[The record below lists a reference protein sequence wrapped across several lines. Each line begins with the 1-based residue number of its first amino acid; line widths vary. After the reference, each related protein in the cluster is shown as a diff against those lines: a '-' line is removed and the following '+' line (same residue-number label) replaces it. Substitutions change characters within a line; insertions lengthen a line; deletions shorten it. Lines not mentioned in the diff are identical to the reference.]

1 MALDLDPFET
11 WRAIGKEP
19 DLFAPIRADAA
30 KATRTLLV
38 KMLKSKS
45 LDLGQAAD
53 MRKAIGKE
61 TFALLIDGMKDA
73 EVKTLVTRFDKHN
86 AEVKKAS
93 AEWRRQH
100 FIDLVRGEFEPVAK
114 PAPVKKSRKGG
125 GKSAPSEPTFTSAG
139 AIRKDRR

>member
-1 MALDLDPFET
+1 MALDLDAFET

-19 DLFAPIRADAA
+19 ELFAPIRAEAA
-30 KATRTLLV
+30 KAARTVLV

-45 LDLGQAAD
+45 LSLGQAAE

-86 AEVKKAS
+86 AEAKSGS
-93 AEWRRQH
+93 AEWRRRH
-100 FIDLVRGEFEPVAK
+100 LIDLVRGEIEPAGK
-114 PAPVKKSRKGG
+114 PVKKTGRKGG
-125 GKSAPSEPTFTSAG
+125 KAARSVPTFTSAG
-139 AIRKDRR
+139 AVRKDRG

>member
-1 MALDLDPFET
+1 MALDLDAFET

-19 DLFAPIRADAA
+19 ELFAPIRAEAA
-30 KATRTLLV
+30 KAARTVLV

-45 LDLGQAAD
+45 LSLGQAAE

-86 AEVKKAS
+86 AEAKSDS
-93 AEWRRQH
+93 AEWRRRH
-100 FIDLVRGEFEPVAK
+100 LIDLVRGEVEPAGK
-114 PAPVKKSRKGG
+114 PVPVKKAGKKASR
-125 GKSAPSEPTFTSAG
+125 AARSEPTFTSAG
-139 AIRKDRR
+139 AVRRDRG